1 MTGRERLGVLRGVVE
16 LADASDAELR
26 SLLPF
31 FDEVCVPAGV
41 VLAREGRLGH
51 ELFVVATGEVEVC
64 RQGRATGLRPGE
76 SFGWTA
82 MRARGAYDATA
93 VTMSAAC
100 LLVMSH
106 AQFGAAEAL
115 AVSRVRPVGYSLTQ
129 TSNRARGR
137 PVEPA

>member
-16 LADASDAELR
+16 LAGVSDAELR

-31 FDEVCVPAGV
+31 FDEVCVPAGT

-51 ELFVVATGEVEVC
+51 ELFVVAAGEVEMC
-64 RQGRATGLRPGE
+64 RQGRSTRLRPGE

-82 MRARGAYDATA
+82 MRARGTHDATA
-93 VTMSAAC
+93 VTVSPAC

-106 AQFGAAEAL
+106 AQFRAAETVAR
-115 AVSRVRPVGYSLTQ
+115 SSVRPVSYSPTQ
-129 TSNRARGR
+129 TANRAHTR